1 MNKKLVIVTG
11 ASRGLGA
18 EISQKLISS
27 GYTVV
32 GLARSFADN
41 SIVGDFHPIEVD
53 LSDLD
58 SIPELVRGI
67 LHDFG
72 TAYALINNAANGLDG
87 LLATQSNQDILH
99 TITTNLASPI
109 LLTKYFSRHMLEK
122 QCGRI
127 VNISSVVATTGYSG
141 LSVYAA
147 SKSGLLGFTRSLS
160 RELGRRNITV
170 NTIQPGF
177 MHTAMTKGLK
187 DDSLE
192 KVIRRSALGSL
203 AEPSD
208 VASLVDFLL
217 STAGD
222 RITGASFVVDAGN
235 SA

>member
-1 MNKKLVIVTG
+1 MDKKLVVVTG

-18 EISQKLISS
+18 EISKKLVGS
-27 GYTVV
+27 GYLVV
-32 GLARSFADN
+32 GIARSFEEN
-41 SIVGDFHPIEVD
+41 PIEGDFYPVTLD
-53 LSDLD
+53 LSELD
-58 SIPELVRGI
+58 AIPKLVREV
-67 LHDFG
+67 LDDFG
-72 TAYALINNAANGLDG
+72 TPYALINNAASGLDG
-87 LLATQSNQDILH
+87 LLATQSNEDILH

-109 LLTKYFSRHMLEK
+109 LLTKYFSRHMLE
-122 QCGRI
+122 QRCGRI

-170 NTIQPGF
+170 NAIQPGF

-187 DDSLE
+187 NESLE

-203 AEPSD
+203 AEPED

-217 STAGD
+217 SSAGD